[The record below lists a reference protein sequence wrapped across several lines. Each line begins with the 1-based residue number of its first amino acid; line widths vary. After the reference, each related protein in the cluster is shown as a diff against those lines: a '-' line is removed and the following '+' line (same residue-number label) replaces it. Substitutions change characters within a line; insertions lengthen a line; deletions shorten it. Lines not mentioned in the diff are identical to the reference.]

1 MKSLNLSLKSR
12 CTRCNSAKARKRIR
26 LDREDNHPEDV
37 NTQEAVSE
45 EGDEEDDEVVV
56 SEDDEQSDD
65 ADSGGKKRKKSGENH
80 THCHCQL
87 FSVPDGLCD
96 FMAGGQPYR
105 RFKADQIKKRASAN
119 VDNVIL
125 LQKRKQDRIKYKQDL
140 KKEVVRFKNALK
152 LSKAKTPLNPQPRK
166 KTPQELK
173 EERRLRKEEIERK
186 RRAVKESLPLL
197 FD

>member
-1 MKSLNLSLKSR
+1 
-12 CTRCNSAKARKRIR
+12 
-26 LDREDNHPEDV
+26 
-37 NTQEAVSE
+37 
-45 EGDEEDDEVVV
+45 
-56 SEDDEQSDD
+56 
-65 ADSGGKKRKKSGENH
+65 
-80 THCHCQL
+80 
-87 FSVPDGLCD
+87 
-96 FMAGGQPYR
+96 MAGGQPYR